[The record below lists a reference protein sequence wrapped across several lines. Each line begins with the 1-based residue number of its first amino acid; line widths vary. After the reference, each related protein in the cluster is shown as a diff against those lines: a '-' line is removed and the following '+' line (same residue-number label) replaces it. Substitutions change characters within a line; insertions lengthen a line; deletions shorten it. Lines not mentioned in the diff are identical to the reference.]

1 MSCLLFS
8 FSGKQDSTPTF
19 QILSFLEGQR
29 FWYIPFGRVLE
40 ELVAA
45 ELQLLVTIAIAQKA
59 APIRKEDILFHS
71 APAQPQVY

>member
-8 FSGKQDSTPTF
+8 FSGKQDSPPTF
-19 QILSFLEGQR
+19 QILSSLEGRR
-29 FWYIPFGRVLE
+29 FWYIPFVALE
-40 ELVAA
+40 ELVAE

-59 APIRKEDILFHS
+59 APIRKEDILFHW